1 MIRAMRT
8 AASGMQAQ
16 QMQVDTIANNIA
28 NVNTNGYKKNQLSFR
43 SLMYRTFREPGA
55 PTSANQ
61 NNPTGLQ
68 VGSGTEIASSTK
80 LFMQGDLEPTANP
93 LDLGISGE
101 GFFEL
106 STAGGGTAYTRDGS
120 FRRDS
125 TGLLV
130 NSDGFALEPQ
140 ITIPADATEV
150 SIGQDGTVSVTQA
163 GSATPTVVGN
173 ITLIR
178 FPNPAGL
185 KALGGN
191 MYSETASS
199 GSPTSQTPGSTGTG
213 ILRQSFRER
222 SNVAIVDEL
231 IALIEAQRNYEVN
244 SRTIKVSDE
253 MMQQVGNLVR

>member
-55 PTSANQ
+55 PTSASQ

-93 LDLGISGE
+93 LDVGISGE

-173 ITLIR
+173 ITLVR

-191 MYSETASS
+191 MFSETASS
-199 GSPTSQTPGSTGTG
+199 GSPTSQTPGATGTG
-213 ILRQSFRER
+213 VLRQSFRER